1 MSYLD
6 KQVNAQKEC
15 LKIKFRGS
23 RKPTKRC
30 AMKMKVEEKK
40 RRPLKNIFIEGK
52 EFIKLYQKTGP
63 TDFDELRVIDSPY
76 NEGTNTVVTSDSG

>member
-1 MSYLD
+1 MCD
-6 KQVNAQKEC
+6 ENE
-15 LKIKFRGS
+15 S
-23 RKPTKRC
+23 RRK
-30 AMKMKVEEKK
+30 KK